1 MAKVYLDSGDTF
13 ALSGA
18 ASVYGSTGTEKVVVN
33 TGVTGVVVDAN
44 VERVDLP
51 GASSAF
57 TFKQAGNQLQ
67 VLSGST
73 VVATI
78 PLQDDANGTQ
88 IVFSN
93 GSVDAKLVAGTPLTI
108 TLGGATVPSAAAA
121 AVTPTTIDATVTS
134 GSGSSTGGTTTGQSF
149 TLTAS
154 TDNKVLTTG
163 NDTVDGSTVNTLNDG
178 DLIVDSS
185 ITDSDVLNALVL
197 GTVGGT
203 TAPIITNIENVNLDF
218 GGSTGTF
225 NAAGVSGATL
235 NLKNGSSITVSGL
248 STADKNVV
256 IAPTTTNITTLAV
269 KANAAGTIDDA
280 ATVLIS
286 GFTGTSPTLTIDN
299 DDTNAIDVLTLKST
313 GAAANIIALADDPS
327 LIGSAAKK
335 LVVTGDKD
343 LTIQISQA
351 TDKQGFDT
359 LTLQNSGTAKVYAQ
373 MTGTLENGAIDLSKV
388 GATQLNVASSAT
400 ISANTQFVLAD
411 KATLQVAK
419 DGTGQD
425 VDVAAAVGTT
435 NTVTLVA
442 AASQSTGFKTTGFT
456 TVNLSA
462 TKAVTITGSNMAAA
476 AVKVTGSNDIT
487 FAGVTKATSINASTA
502 TAAISVELNT
512 GGVGDVTGG
521 SGNDRVVVVNDVDFA
536 FTGGS
541 GSADAIAI
549 NTALKTVN
557 LSDNN
562 LTLSGVEVLD
572 LSATADYAITVGS
585 SVASSAA
592 WQVLGAYAGSK
603 SDVVTLASASS
614 TVNYSTLTTN
624 NTSSTTNVAFK
635 ITGTSAN
642 DIITGTNAIG
652 VVVDDTMTNFAG
664 GKAIGIDVID
674 GGSGLDVL
682 TGGSGRDLF
691 VLAATTASRDTI
703 TDFVAGGVGDRIGI
717 TEAMTKVG
725 TTAGNSAVFSEA
737 GSAVT
742 TVANATALG
751 GFNVS
756 ATKDVIELGNAALS
770 SNGNLANAI
779 DGSELLKAVATSGT
793 ASGITAETGAGAD
806 TVVFVAYQNNNAYIY
821 VANDAGGT
829 SGLFEASEISLVG
842 TLQNVAAGALTSGD
856 FLVIA

>member
-1 MAKVYLDSGDTF
+1 M
-13 ALSGA
+13 
-18 ASVYGSTGTEKVVVN
+18 
-33 TGVTGVVVDAN
+33 
-44 VERVDLP
+44 
-51 GASSAF
+51 
-57 TFKQAGNQLQ
+57 
-67 VLSGST
+67 
-73 VVATI
+73 
-78 PLQDDANGTQ
+78 
-88 IVFSN
+88 
-93 GSVDAKLVAGTPLTI
+93 
-108 TLGGATVPSAAAA
+108 
-121 AVTPTTIDATVTS
+121 
-134 GSGSSTGGTTTGQSF
+134 
-149 TLTAS
+149 TAS

-256 IAPTTTNITTLAV
+256 IAPTTTNITTLTV
-269 KANAAGTIDDA
+269 KANSATTIDDA

-313 GAAANIIALADDPS
+313 GAAANIITLDKDGGATGT

-343 LTIQISQA
+343 LTIQIDQSS
-351 TDKQGFDT
+351 DVHGFDT

-373 MTGTLENGAIDLSKV
+373 MTGTLEGGAIDLSKV
-388 GATQLNVASSAT
+388 GATQFNVASSAT
-400 ISANTQFVLAD
+400 IQAGTQFTLAD

-419 DGTGQD
+419 DGGAQD
-425 VDVAAAVGTT
+425 VDVVAAVGTT

-442 AASQSTGFKTTGFT
+442 AASQTAGFKTTGFT

-462 TKAVTITGSNMAAA
+462 TKAVTVTGSDMAAA

-487 FAGVTKATSINASTA
+487 FAGTTKATSINASTA
-502 TAAISVELNT
+502 TAAISVELKS
-512 GGVGDVTGG
+512 GGVGDITGG
-521 SGNDRVVVVNDVDFA
+521 SGNDRVTLSADVDFA
-536 FTGGS
+536 FAGGS
-541 GSADAIAI
+541 GSADAIAVAAGQASI
-549 NTALKTVN
+549 D
-557 LSDNN
+557 LSNNN

-572 LSATADYAITVGS
+572 LSATADYAIKVGS

-592 WQVLGAYAGSK
+592 WQVLGAYSGGSK
-603 SDVVTLASASS
+603 SDVVELVSASS

-717 TEAMTKVG
+717 TEPMTKVG
-725 TTAGNSAVFSEA
+725 TAAGNSAVFSEA

-756 ATKDVIELGNAALS
+756 ATKDVIELGNTALS

-793 ASGITAETGAGAD
+793 ATGITAATAGGAD
-806 TVVFVAYQNNNAYIY
+806 TVVFVAYQNNNAYVY
-821 VANDAGGT
+821 LANDAGGT
-829 SGLFEASEISLVG
+829 NGLFEASEISLVG

-856 FLVIA
+856 FLVIAA